1 MTIDLE
7 EGGSGAQF
15 PELLLERLCMRTRAL
30 YVCQNRAPKEGQV
43 GKPRTEAGKRPRC
56 MAASLREPPQG

>member
-15 PELLLERLCMRTRAL
+15 PERLLARLCMRACVS
-30 YVCQNRAPKEGQV
+30 YVCQNRAPKEGRV
-43 GKPRTEAGKRPRC
+43 GKPCMEAGKRPWC

>member
-7 EGGSGAQF
+7 GGGSGAQF
-15 PELLLERLCMRTRAL
+15 PERLLVRLCARMSYA
-30 YVCQNRAPKEGQV
+30 CQNRAPKEGRV
-43 GKPRTEAGKRPRC
+43 GKLRVEAGKRPRC